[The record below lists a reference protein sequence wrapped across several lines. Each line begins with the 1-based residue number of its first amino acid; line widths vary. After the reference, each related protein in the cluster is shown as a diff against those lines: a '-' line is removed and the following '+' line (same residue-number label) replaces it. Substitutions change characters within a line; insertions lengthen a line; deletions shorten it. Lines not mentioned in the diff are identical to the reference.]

1 MCPLCLCVKQK
12 NSTNYK
18 LKTLI
23 LTMQKYIS
31 PFRNLGL
38 DLSQEVDK
46 NALNL
51 AKKRLLTELDL
62 SRTATIMWGGKEMT
76 KNDVIQLFDTF
87 GSADN
92 LDFHRQIATNKG
104 LLAFLE
110 KQILSPK
117 NDFVDDLAFA
127 PAQFKAFVHPYLA
140 HSCVEYLTTCL
151 KNAQSANLH
160 IFPMQLLN
168 QLPYNDLERVWQ
180 AVEAFLKQQRAQA
193 DTLTKRIRSRDRVKI
208 GETQAFRS
216 PQFVA
221 CLNWLPDR
229 FHEFRTGYVAS
240 LFHLAESCWS
250 IKAHKV
256 AVDILRY
263 ASHINCIE
271 QNKLVVQA
279 RLNAYENRLG
289 EVEKTAVQE
298 KAFRYVI
305 GAIVAIIVIAF
316 VFSIRPSSDEKY
328 AVPKPPPVK
337 EDRTFRFEENM
348 IVADTIPHPDSIP
361 LVSTDFQKILH
372 NPNLLPKEKSRKSAF
387 LLVRIDAIKKDSTN
401 QSQASATKQFINS
414 FKKDFDREAAEK
426 DHSVKKQKNKK

>member
-1 MCPLCLCVKQK
+1 
-12 NSTNYK
+12 
-18 LKTLI
+18 
-23 LTMQKYIS
+23 MQQYIS

-51 AKKRLLTELDL
+51 AKKRLLAELDL
-62 SRTATIMWGGKEMT
+62 SRTATIIWGGKEMT

-87 GSADN
+87 GSVDS

-110 KQILSPK
+110 KQILTTK
-117 NDFVDDLAFA
+117 NEFVDDLAFF

-140 HSCVEYLTTCL
+140 HSCVEYLTACF
-151 KNAQSANLH
+151 KNAQSANVH

-168 QLPYNDLERVWQ
+168 QLSHNDLERVWQ
-180 AVEAFLKQQRAQA
+180 AVENFLKQQRTQA

-240 LFHLAESCWS
+240 LFHLAEACWT

-263 ASHINCIE
+263 AAHINCIE

-279 RLNAYENRLG
+279 RLNAYENKLE
-289 EVEKTAVQE
+289 EVEKAAGQE
-298 KAFRYVI
+298 KAFRYVL

-316 VFSIRPSSDEKY
+316 VFSIRPNSDEKY
-328 AVPKPPPVK
+328 PLEAPEIK

-348 IVADTIPHPDSIP
+348 IVADTIPRPDSIP
-361 LVSTDFQKILH
+361 LVSVDFQKIMH
-372 NPNLLPKEKSRKSAF
+372 NPNLLPKEKSRKSTF
-387 LLVRIDAIKKDSTN
+387 LIVRIDAMKKDSTN
-401 QSQASATKQFINS
+401 QNQASAAKQFIGS
-414 FKKDFDREAAEK
+414 FIKDFDREAAEA
-426 DHSVKKQKNKK
+426 DPSVKKQKNKKK